1 MERKE
6 EDDPMAEI
14 KAIQQSEETKE
25 ENIDYIEVSFQGWD
39 IYIWG
44 CQKFTPFLTNDGGS
58 VAKRIAA
65 QAEDYLEGKK
75 EKANLSTRKKSN
87 RWKDQGPHRSTGL
100 YE

>member
-1 MERKE
+1 MEQKK
-6 EDDPMAEI
+6 EDDPMTEI
-14 KAIQQSEETKE
+14 KAIQPSEETRKK
-25 ENIDYIEVSFQGWD
+25 IDYIEVSFQGWD

-75 EKANLSTRKKSN
+75 EKANLSTK
-87 RWKDQGPHRSTGL
+87 
-100 YE
+100 